1 MRIIF
6 LGTPEFSVKC
16 LDSLYHSNHE
26 IVAVVTQPDKP
37 SERGN
42 KIEFSDVK
50 KYALEHNLSLF
61 QFPKISRDGIIDLKA
76 LNPDIMITAAYGQI
90 LSQEVIDIP
99 KYGIINVHA
108 SLLPKYRGAAPIQW
122 AIINGETETGVTIM
136 KTEIGLDTGDIID
149 MVKVPITETDTSA
162 DLSNKLADAG
172 SKLLLEVLKQYENN
186 NVNFI
191 KQEQINATVTTKL
204 KKEDCIIN
212 WNKSSKE
219 IKCLILGANPNPV
232 ARTYLNGEL
241 VKIYRAKLLEFQLAD
256 DFSTLEPG
264 TILPI
269 SSAKRG
275 VFVKTSDSVIEITE
289 IQLPGSKIMT
299 ATSALNGRKI
309 NINDKFSPLANKID
323 KMENYETTS

>member
-1 MRIIF
+1 MRVVF
-6 LGTPEFSVKC
+6 LGTPEFAVKC
-16 LDSLYHSNHE
+16 LDALYHSNHE

-42 KIEFSDVK
+42 KIEFSEVK
-50 KYALEHNLSLF
+50 KYSLEHNLPLF
-61 QFPKISRDGIIDLKA
+61 QFPKISRDGIIDLRA

-149 MVKVPITETDTSA
+149 MVKVPINENDTSA
-162 DLSNKLADAG
+162 DLSNKLAEAG
-172 SKLLLEVLKQYENN
+172 SRLLLDVLQKYENN
-186 NVNFI
+186 NVTFI
-191 KQEQINATVTTKL
+191 KQEHVNATVTTKL

-232 ARTYLNGEL
+232 ARTFLHGEI
-241 VKIYRAKLLEFQLAD
+241 VKIYKAKLLDFELAD
-256 DFSTLEPG
+256 GYDLLAVG
-264 TILPI
+264 TILPA

-275 VFVKTSDSVIEITE
+275 VFVKTGDGAIEITE
-289 IQLPGSKIMT
+289 LQLPGSKIMP

-309 NINDKFSPLANKID
+309 NISEKFDIV
-323 KMENYETTS
+323 Y